1 MPSKDSII
9 NFIFFPRKSP
19 KSKDSKDHLID
30 VDKNNSVSCRF
41 FLNDKD
47 YHNIL
52 FFHGNGEISKE
63 YDDIADYYKQFK
75 LNLIV
80 ADYRGYGLSTG
91 KPTKDNLHLDSIEIF
106 KYVKKYLNNKKY
118 DNGISIM
125 GRSLGS
131 ASACHIISKFE
142 DDLTSCI
149 IESGFATEYP
159 LLALANVDPKN
170 IKFTLE
176 DGFEN
181 LKKLKNFKKPLLII
195 HAELD
200 DIVPFSQ
207 ADLMILESGS
217 DIKDLFK
224 VNAAGHNNVIA
235 IAREHYF
242 IKIRDFIQY
251 NNK

>member
-1 MPSKDSII
+1 MKFPSAG
-9 NFIFFPRKSP
+9 
-19 KSKDSKDHLID
+19 LIQTTL
-30 VDKNNSVSCRF
+30 CH
-41 FLNDKD
+41 ND
-47 YHNIL
+47 YQLCFCVN
-52 FFHGNGEISKE
+52 
-63 YDDIADYYKQFK
+63 
-75 LNLIV
+75 
-80 ADYRGYGLSTG
+80 
-91 KPTKDNLHLDSIEIF
+91 
-106 KYVKKYLNNKKY
+106 
-118 DNGISIM
+118 
-125 GRSLGS
+125 
-131 ASACHIISKFE
+131 
-142 DDLTSCI
+142 
-149 IESGFATEYP
+149 
-159 LLALANVDPKN
+159 PKN

-217 DIKDLFK
+217 EIKDLFK